1 MVRKRESQSIISD
14 LYNPKNGKQECCF
27 LCTVATGMQKP
38 STSIFV
44 LDAAG
49 IFFFVLLFP
58 PIEFKNK

>member
-1 MVRKRESQSIISD
+1 MGNKSVV
-14 LYNPKNGKQECCF
+14 F

-58 PIEFKNK
+58 PIELKNK